1 MAVQDLHSLD
11 ISEPLLRLF
20 DDGRATRGAVL
31 SLVTETPQI
40 NVGDNTVLTLAG
52 RAKGQLLHEGSAKAD
67 NGRQIT
73 PKPFTTAKLVYS
85 QRVTDEFMRW
95 TEQKQ
100 ADFVGGLVNNWLT
113 KSMPKDIDT
122 VVIHGMDPFTE
133 QVDTNLSDYMTK
145 SGSSILVPS
154 TGETASALDTD
165 FATAVGRLNGQDI
178 DGIAIAP
185 SAAAKLSTIVEGG
198 IRKYSGLSVMGLE
211 GTQMAGR
218 RAASTPEVG
227 ANGVQLIMGDWSKL
241 LLGFAGEAS
250 WRVHVAGDPDNTGRD
265 LAGYNEVLIRLET
278 HFGFRVLDPT
288 AFAYIGTGSISG

>member
-1 MAVQDLHSLD
+1 MAVQDLHTLD

-20 DDGRATRGAVL
+20 DDGRATRGSVL

-40 NVGDNTVLTLAG
+40 NTGDNTVLTLTG
-52 RAKGQLLHEGSAKAD
+52 RAKGQLLHEGQAKGD
-67 NGRQIT
+67 NGRTIT
-73 PKPFTTAKLVYS
+73 PRPFTTVKLVYS

-100 ADFVGGLVNNWLT
+100 QDFVGGLVNNWLT

-122 VVIHGMDPFTE
+122 VVIHGRDPFTN
-133 QVDTNLSDYMTK
+133 QVDTNLSDYITK

-154 TGETASALDTD
+154 TGDTAAALDTD
-165 FATAVGRLNGQDI
+165 FATAVGKLDGQDI

-198 IRKYSGLSVMGLE
+198 VRKYTGLSVMGLE
-211 GTQMAGR
+211 GAEMAGR

-227 ANGVQLIMGDWSKL
+227 ANGVQLVMGDWSKL

-265 LAGYNEVLIRLET
+265 LAGYNEVLVRLET

-288 AFAYIGTGSISG
+288 AFVYIGSSSVSG